1 MDYNPAPLRPLSHKL
16 PDDGVNHQGQ
26 HTPEGSKE
34 GTARATN
41 DDAQDEEEDDINPN
55 ELHEVEAHRDGGP
68 RQATKAIDNRDKYV
82 RELLHDNLQGRK
94 SGCARRQG
102 NPHEGRGNEQRG
114 DQGEEEV
121 GEEKDERGAAEIV
134 TTEGESADLRGQAD
148 GHEAPR
154 GSDQRVM
161 HVDKARDAGS
171 KQQDEEDGCEAELKT
186 DIEETER
193 VADEHQQRCSGQRI
207 VRFGIAADGHTDE
220 IDRQH
225 GGCTDSRRRKPR
237 HSSVSPRNDD
247 HQAAANDSE
256 RRRPGQDGEQEG
268 KRAADER
275 HMEAADGQ
283 KVRHPNGGE
292 SLSQLACHGAP
303 LIDRERGQH
312 GVLIGRKAQLPKPFH
327 HAPLHL
333 PRRLLPLRRLR
344 APRIIKPP
352 LSQSRRLYGQENGE
366 ACQYHTHDF
375 RRC

>member
-1 MDYNPAPLRPLSHKL
+1 MDYNPAPFRPLSHKL

-26 HTPEGSKE
+26 HTPEGGKE
-34 GTARATN
+34 GAARATN

-68 RQATKAIDNRDKYV
+68 RQATKAIDHSDKYV
-82 RELLHDNLQGRK
+82 REPLHGDLQNRK
-94 SGCARRQG
+94 SGRAYRQG
-102 NPHEGRGNEQRG
+102 YPHEGRGNEQCG
-114 DQGEEEV
+114 NQGEEEV

-134 TTEGESADLRGQAD
+134 ATKRKGADLRGQAD

-186 DIEETER
+186 DIEEAER
-193 VADEHQQRCSGQRI
+193 VTDEHQQRCSGQRV
-207 VRFGIAADGHTDE
+207 VRFGIAADGHTDKV
-220 IDRQH
+220 DRQH
-225 GGCTDSRRRKPR
+225 GGCADGRCGKPR
-237 HSSVSPRNDD
+237 HSGVAPRNDD

-275 HMEAADGQ
+275 HMEPADGQ

-292 SLSQLACHGAP
+292 SLPQLARHGAP
-303 LIDRERGQH
+303 LIDRE
-312 GVLIGRKAQLPKPFH
+312 
-327 HAPLHL
+327 
-333 PRRLLPLRRLR
+333 
-344 APRIIKPP
+344 
-352 LSQSRRLYGQENGE
+352 
-366 ACQYHTHDF
+366 
-375 RRC
+375 